1 MNMHGL
7 DLDAIHVIYLAVLI
21 LEIISPFILS
31 TDLPEIKPLQRV
43 QSIEPT
49 SNEKT
54 RTLLKGFSKCEK
66 WGGTRRCKTV
76 HFYKGKN

>member
-31 TDLPEIKPLQRV
+31 TDLPEIKPL
-43 QSIEPT
+43 
-49 SNEKT
+49 
-54 RTLLKGFSKCEK
+54 L
-66 WGGTRRCKTV
+66 
-76 HFYKGKN
+76 